1 MDEYNFLQE
10 LSNDLGELFSSGN
23 NCDVIIQ
30 AEENDNK
37 KEFYTHSLILCSR
50 STYFKAALSKNW
62 IHNEN
67 GMIIFKKP
75 NISPEIMNH
84 LLKYLYSGI
93 IELDKQRGV
102 NVFKLFIASDELEDP
117 IDILQI
123 IFKYE
128 HFNSLRNNCLEF
140 ISENPKIFFESTK
153 FLSIEKSILIKLIQ
167 RDDLEIHDE
176 YEIWNYILK
185 WDIITKNFK
194 YFSLKPR
201 KSIYCNSK
209 IITKFHL
216 PIFSSW
222 IDYKEKNFYNIKT
235 MPYHFEL
242 LYRANDDFDKS
253 FTDDDDEPIIA
264 RLANK
269 NYDKYLYNSNY
280 GPTFGTGFDLII
292 ENDIIKCDNITSYP
306 KLLAFINPRQ
316 IYFLED
322 YEVYKV
328 TK

>member
-1 MDEYNFLQE
+1 
-10 LSNDLGELFSSGN
+10 
-23 NCDVIIQ
+23 
-30 AEENDNK
+30 
-37 KEFYTHSLILCSR
+37 
-50 STYFKAALSKNW
+50 
-62 IHNEN
+62 
-67 GMIIFKKP
+67 
-75 NISPEIMNH
+75 MNH

-102 NVFKLFIASDELEDP
+102 NVFKLFIASDELGIKKLSDYILNYIIEKYEIYIKEDP

-185 WDIITKNFK
+185 WGIERMSSSLTTTENNNNNHNNINNDNIDINNFSNWNLENFFELKNILHDFLLHIRWFQISSKIFYQQISPFKPIFPDYLYKDIITKNFK

-201 KSIYCNSK
+201 KSIY
-209 IITKFHL
+209 
-216 PIFSSW
+216 
-222 IDYKEKNFYNIKT
+222 Y
-235 MPYHFEL
+235 
-242 LYRANDDFDKS
+242 DDFDKS